1 MRSLLLAVAAAL
13 LYAAPAVAVSGG
25 DTVDISTVP
34 FVASTGGCT
43 GTLIAP
49 DRVLTAAHCVNDS
62 SGVEFFVT
70 VGADAGSENV
80 PRSAVYTSTGVSIA
94 PGFKL
99 SFPFAHKRPQN
110 AIAVNDV
117 ALVILDK
124 PVANATPVTVAGPDD
139 AAQLEQPGTP
149 ARLLGYGITKPF
161 KLGSLPPR
169 TPLQGGDLKLI
180 GRAGCLKAY
189 PHAVT
194 VNEICARDD
203 DRPLTQP
210 CPGDSGGPLLV
221 QTPNGPVQVGITSW
235 GAEVKE
241 KDCGV
246 AHLPA
251 VWMRVS
257 KYHDF
262 ITAPDPPLRPNT
274 RGKVTL
280 SGKTTLTCHAPAF
293 KGSESKLSYRWGIP
307 RYRGH
312 LIQDQP
318 HPINAIKGAT
328 SNRFTRTS
336 RTRGKKIACEVT
348 ASNGGGKWTVYSPS
362 VAG

>member
-1 MRSLLLAVAAAL
+1 M
-13 LYAAPAVAVSGG
+13 
-25 DTVDISTVP
+25 
-34 FVASTGGCT
+34 
-43 GTLIAP
+43 
-49 DRVLTAAHCVNDS
+49 
-62 SGVEFFVT
+62 
-70 VGADAGSENV
+70 
-80 PRSAVYTSTGVSIA
+80 
-94 PGFKL
+94 
-99 SFPFAHKRPQN
+99 
-110 AIAVNDV
+110 
-117 ALVILDK
+117 
-124 PVANATPVTVAGPDD
+124 TVAGPDD

-262 ITAPDPPLRPNT
+262 ITAPNPPLRPNT

-328 SNRFTRTS
+328 SNRFKRTS